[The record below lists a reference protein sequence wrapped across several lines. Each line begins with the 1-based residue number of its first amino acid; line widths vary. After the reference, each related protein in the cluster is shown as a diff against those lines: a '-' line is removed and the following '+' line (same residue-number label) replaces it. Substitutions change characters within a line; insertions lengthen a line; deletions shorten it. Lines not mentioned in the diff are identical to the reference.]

1 MTRSDCKMM
10 IKLKPFAFFRQAL
23 GASDLQYEIRAGA
36 TAKDLLD
43 DIISRHPSLEK
54 SRDHVIITI
63 NKQAVHLDALLSEGD
78 EVAILP
84 PVSGG

>member
-1 MTRSDCKMM
+1 MK

-23 GASDLQYEIRAGA
+23 GASDLQYEVKSGA
-36 TAKDLLD
+36 TAQDLLD
-43 DIISRHPSLEK
+43 DIISKYPSLEK
-54 SRDHVIITI
+54 SRDHVVITI
-63 NKQAVHLDALLSEGD
+63 NKQAVHLEAPLHEGD

>member
-1 MTRSDCKMM
+1 MM
-10 IKLKPFAFFRQAL
+10 IRLKLFAFFRQAF

-36 TAKDLLD
+36 TAKDLID
-43 DIISRHPSLEK
+43 DIISKHPALEK
-54 SRDHVIITI
+54 SRDHVIITV
-63 NKQAVHLDALLSEGD
+63 NKQAVHPDALLNEGD

>member
-1 MTRSDCKMM
+1 MK
-10 IKLKPFAFFRQAL
+10 IKLKLFAFFRQAL
-23 GASDLQYEIRAGA
+23 GASDLQYEIGSGA

-43 DIISRHPSLEK
+43 DIISKHPTLEK
-54 SRDHVIITI
+54 SRNHVVITI
-63 NKQAVHLDALLSEGD
+63 NQQAVHPDAPLHEGD

>member
-1 MTRSDCKMM
+1 MKDMK
-10 IKLKPFAFFRQAL
+10 IKLKLFAFFRQAL
-23 GASDLQYEIRAGA
+23 GTSELQYVLREGA

-43 DIISRHPSLEK
+43 EIVRKHPSLEK
-54 SRDHVIITI
+54 SRDHVVVTV
-63 NKQAVHLDALLSEGD
+63 NKQAVHFDSVLHDGD